1 MIRRTWSGTTVTYG
15 RGRAVV
21 TSTGMHTQMGQIAG
35 MLKRTPQEITPLQK
49 ELDRTGKL
57 LGVIVVVIAIV
68 MIVTIVLVEGIRDFS
83 VLVEVLI
90 LM

>member
-1 MIRRTWSGTTVTYG
+1 
-15 RGRAVV
+15 
-21 TSTGMHTQMGQIAG
+21 

-57 LGVIVVVIAIV
+57 LGVIVIVIAIV

>member
-1 MIRRTWSGTTVTYG
+1 
-15 RGRAVV
+15 
-21 TSTGMHTQMGQIAG
+21 